1 MTRVD
6 YYYNCKRFRLLSKVD
21 SFRMFDGPRNWEV
34 LFRLARSL
42 SKSSKP
48 EVSRAQLL
56 KFSWHGIKAHGP
68 EFSENKLYGLI
79 AAASSMIQ
87 KEKDSIYSIKI

>member
-1 MTRVD
+1 
-6 YYYNCKRFRLLSKVD
+6 
-21 SFRMFDGPRNWEV
+21 MFDGPRNWEV

-48 EVSRAQLL
+48 EIIRAQLL

-87 KEKDSIYSIKI
+87 KEKDSKQFYGRCDHTKKYRLYYIV

>member
-1 MTRVD
+1 
-6 YYYNCKRFRLLSKVD
+6 
-21 SFRMFDGPRNWEV
+21 MFDGPRNWEV

-48 EVSRAQLL
+48 EVIRAQLL
-56 KFSWHGIKAHGP
+56 KFSWHGIKAHGT

-87 KEKDSIYSIKI
+87 KEKDSFYGMIFQNFLWFLNP

>member
-1 MTRVD
+1 
-6 YYYNCKRFRLLSKVD
+6 
-21 SFRMFDGPRNWEV
+21 MFDGPRNWEV

-48 EVSRAQLL
+48 EVIRAQLL

-87 KEKDSIYSIKI
+87 KEKDSTWSKWYISSGPIYGFSDYNKKESLTG

>member
-1 MTRVD
+1 
-6 YYYNCKRFRLLSKVD
+6 
-21 SFRMFDGPRNWEV
+21 MFDGPRNWEV

-48 EVSRAQLL
+48 EVIRAQLL
-56 KFSWHGIKAHGP
+56 KFSWHGIKAHGT

-87 KEKDSIYSIKI
+87 KEKDSFYDIINIPDLFMVFESLIG

>member
-1 MTRVD
+1 
-6 YYYNCKRFRLLSKVD
+6 
-21 SFRMFDGPRNWEV
+21 MFDGPRNWEV

-48 EVSRAQLL
+48 EVIRAQLL
-56 KFSWHGIKAHGP
+56 KFSWHGIKAHGT

-79 AAASSMIQ
+79 AAGSSMIQ
-87 KEKDSIYSIKI
+87 KEKDSLYDIIHIPDLFMVFESLIG

>member
-1 MTRVD
+1 
-6 YYYNCKRFRLLSKVD
+6 
-21 SFRMFDGPRNWEV
+21 MFDGPRNWEV

-48 EVSRAQLL
+48 EVIRAQLL

-87 KEKDSIYSIKI
+87 KGKDLNSIACFGNNLLQAFKWSL

>member
-1 MTRVD
+1 M
-6 YYYNCKRFRLLSKVD
+6 
-21 SFRMFDGPRNWEV
+21 FRMFDGPRNWEV

-42 SKSSKP
+42 SKKKGSKP
-48 EVSRAQLL
+48 EVIRAQLL

-79 AAASSMIQ
+79 AAATSMIQ
-87 KEKDSIYSIKI
+87 KD